1 MKAKVI
7 LYKSKTLS
15 NGEHPLV
22 ILLRDGAKLKKVS
35 LGVSLPAK
43 RWNSKRDCF
52 KPIPITD
59 DMTEDQRNE
68 ILKKNAEIESLVES
82 TNNRYAEKIRD
93 LATAKKHV
101 SLDTLYQLVEA
112 PIKTDYTVLKWME
125 KLRDDFKAVD
135 KIGQARIYDNSRR
148 LLDLFLKS
156 KDITFEEIDL
166 PFLYRYEH
174 FLRQRKMKDSSLSI
188 YLRTLR
194 AAIARAVKLGYAKE
208 LAFSQYKIPAGKPN
222 KRALSVEEME
232 AIINIKNRNDDN
244 FRYLIFSY
252 FTIGMN
258 FTDIARLKWDN
269 IRGSEI
275 HYIRQKV
282 HQNMVIPIH
291 PKVREVLDHYKSIT
305 GNSPSIS
312 GLNDNF
318 VFPILHKDIH
328 LTEAQK
334 ENRIRKVLKE
344 FNKELKNIGKEA
356 KVDTILTSYVLRHT
370 AITNLVR
377 LGVTVDAIQAL
388 AGHKKL
394 ATTENYIKEA
404 SNEQKAKAVNML

>member
-1 MKAKVI
+1 
-7 LYKSKTLS
+7 
-15 NGEHPLV
+15 
-22 ILLRDGAKLKKVS
+22 
-35 LGVSLPAK
+35 
-43 RWNSKRDCF
+43 
-52 KPIPITD
+52 
-59 DMTEDQRNE
+59 
-68 ILKKNAEIESLVES
+68 
-82 TNNRYAEKIRD
+82 
-93 LATAKKHV
+93 
-101 SLDTLYQLVEA
+101 
-112 PIKTDYTVLKWME
+112 
-125 KLRDDFKAVD
+125 
-135 KIGQARIYDNSRR
+135 
-148 LLDLFLKS
+148 
-156 KDITFEEIDL
+156 
-166 PFLYRYEH
+166 
-174 FLRQRKMKDSSLSI
+174 
-188 YLRTLR
+188 
-194 AAIARAVKLGYAKE
+194 
-208 LAFSQYKIPAGKPN
+208 
-222 KRALSVEEME
+222 ME